1 MDNAP
6 LRCAIKDLDA
16 PRKDDGGTCMVKSC
30 GELFTWV
37 DEVEKLP
44 IVSLISSSIYW
55 LPLVFNGS
63 KFVA

>member
-6 LRCAIKDLDA
+6 LRWARKDLDA
-16 PRKDDGGTCMVKSC
+16 PRKDDGGTFTVKSC

-37 DEVEKLP
+37 ETVEKLP
-44 IVSLISSSIYW
+44 IVSLISSSKYW
-55 LPLVFNGS
+55 LPVVFNGS

>member
-6 LRCAIKDLDA
+6 LRWAEKGLDA
-16 PRKDDGGTCMVKSC
+16 PRKDDGGTFMVKSC

-37 DEVEKLP
+37 EAVEKVP
-44 IVSLISSSIYW
+44 IVSLISSSMYW
-55 LPLVFNGS
+55 LLLVFNGS